1 MTAVFPTKP
10 MLPQRRRRRS
20 ANWTN
25 AGNEQVWKILNSPAA
40 LPSARRLRTLE
51 MRSPLT

>member
-10 MLPQRRRRRS
+10 ALTQRRRRLR

-25 AGNEQVWKILNSPAA
+25 AGIEQVWKALNSPAA
-40 LPSARRLRTLE
+40 LPSARRLRALE
-51 MRSPLT
+51 LR